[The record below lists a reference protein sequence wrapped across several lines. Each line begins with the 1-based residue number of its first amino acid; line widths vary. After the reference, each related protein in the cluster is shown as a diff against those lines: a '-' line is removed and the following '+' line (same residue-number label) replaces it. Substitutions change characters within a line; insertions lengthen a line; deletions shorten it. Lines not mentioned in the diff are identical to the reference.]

1 MRLTTIALVTGWYY
15 EVLCHFSHQSDQPK
29 RTVSDEAE
37 RHISLFPSIIILKHY
52 IYHFKNGSWKK
63 ELIKIETEFYR
74 IFVKL
79 NFKAFCILE
88 SDTMGTLDIFW
99 LNFQVDNLH
108 KIS

>member
-1 MRLTTIALVTGWYY
+1 MSSSSGGPLYAYNI
-15 EVLCHFSHQSDQPK
+15 F
-29 RTVSDEAE
+29 
-37 RHISLFPSIIILKHY
+37 KHY
-52 IYHFKNGSWKK
+52 IYNFKNGSWKK

-79 NFKAFCILE
+79 NFKSKLRGAFCILK
-88 SDTMGTLDIFW
+88 SDTIGTLNIFL

>member
-1 MRLTTIALVTGWYY
+1 M
-15 EVLCHFSHQSDQPK
+15 
-29 RTVSDEAE
+29 
-37 RHISLFPSIIILKHY
+37 KHY

-79 NFKAFCILE
+79 NFKSKLRGAFCILE
-88 SDTMGTLDIFW
+88 SDTIGILDMSW

-108 KIS
+108 KISSQFHGVVASCDVLGTVLEL